1 MTEPTDPHFPDAQ
14 LYGVIGALPRSF
26 GGVVAATLA
35 RLSDIAEIE
44 HRDITLLT
52 KSLSVDPV
60 QRERELHEE
69 GRLSPRVRVKNIW
82 HDLQSMADD
91 ELESWA
97 NATGRV
103 VPDADRVR
111 RTDLP
116 YFTGELEIPRNSGED
131 PRDRV
136 VRFRPDGT
144 LAFLDEGAAEAPE
157 GWARRITVFLRDG
170 RQLDPWHAATPLYH
184 AWFDH
189 LFGERESVLFNDS
202 SQFGNVVSRYRRD
215 NVLTVQVIHSN
226 YLDRLRHGPL
236 APERFHTLSRLDW
249 FDLVAALTPGQVD
262 DLVASGLV
270 HRSRIV
276 AIPNA
281 SRPSVPTTPAR
292 RDPRRGIHVA
302 RLATEKRSSHTIRAI
317 QRAHTPATPVELD
330 IYGDGP
336 PRKDLETLTN
346 DLGASSYVRFHGH
359 DPRARQEF
367 AEASFSVLSS
377 TSEGQSLVLLESMAA
392 GCIPIAYDIK
402 YGPSMMIDDGVDGF
416 LVAPGDVHMLADRIL
431 RVSALDESQLDRM
444 RRAGIEKA
452 QAFAPEHVVAQW
464 GATLDAALATKQ
476 NAPLVED
483 RTLTAELLDISLNSS
498 AARLSLAVAADV
510 PISEDSPP
518 RLTWLSRTH
527 EALGSLTADTTRLDG
542 EGRTVVDVTV
552 PFAELDEQRDG
563 TCDVYVDVASNR
575 SIARTRVKSPA
586 LEAPARARTVRF
598 YRTAHGNLSMAL
610 HAPRTGAS

>member
-1 MTEPTDPHFPDAQ
+1 MTETTDPYFPDAQ
-14 LYGVIGALPRSF
+14 LYGLLGALPRNF
-26 GGVVAATLA
+26 GGVIAATLA

-44 HRDITLLT
+44 QRDLTLLT

-60 QRERELHEE
+60 QRERELQKE
-69 GRLSPRVRVKNIW
+69 GRLSPRIRVKNIW
-82 HDLQSMADD
+82 HDLQSMADG

-97 NATGRV
+97 NGTGRA
-103 VPDADRVR
+103 VPDAERVR

-116 YFTGELEIPRNSGED
+116 YFAGELEIPRNSGED
-131 PRDRV
+131 PRDRF

-144 LAFLDEGAAEAPE
+144 LAFLDEGATEAPE

-170 RQLDPWHAATPLYH
+170 RQLAPWHAATPLYH

-189 LFGERESVLFNDS
+189 IFGQSESVLFNDS
-202 SQFGNVVSRYRRD
+202 SQLGNVVSRYRRD

-236 APERFHTLSRLDW
+236 TPERFQTLSRLDW

-281 SRPSVPTTPAR
+281 SRPAAPKAPAR
-292 RDPRRGIHVA
+292 RNPHRGIHVA

-317 QRAHTPATPVELD
+317 QRAHTPAIPIEMD

-336 PRKDLETLTN
+336 LQKYLETLTN

-359 DPRARQEF
+359 DPRAREEF
-367 AEASFSVLSS
+367 SEASFSVLSS

-416 LVAPGDVHMLADRIL
+416 LVAPGDVHMLADRIH
-431 RVSALDESQLDRM
+431 RVSALAELQLDRM

-452 QAFAPEHVVAQW
+452 QAFAPERIIEQW
-464 GATLDAALATKQ
+464 GAALDAALATKRD
-476 NAPLVED
+476 APLVED
-483 RTLTAELLDISLNSS
+483 RTLTADLLDVSMNSS
-498 AARLSLAVAADV
+498 AARLSLAVASDI
-510 PISEDSPP
+510 PIREDSPP

-527 EALGSLTADTTRLDG
+527 EALGSLTADRTRLDADG
-542 EGRTVVDVTV
+542 QTVFDVTV
-552 PFAELDEQRDG
+552 PFAELDEQRHG
-563 TCDVYVDVASNR
+563 TCDVYVDVISSR

-586 LEAPARARTVRF
+586 LDAPARARTVRF
-598 YRTAHGNLSMAL
+598 YRTVHGNLSMAL
-610 HAPRTGAS
+610 HGPRTGES